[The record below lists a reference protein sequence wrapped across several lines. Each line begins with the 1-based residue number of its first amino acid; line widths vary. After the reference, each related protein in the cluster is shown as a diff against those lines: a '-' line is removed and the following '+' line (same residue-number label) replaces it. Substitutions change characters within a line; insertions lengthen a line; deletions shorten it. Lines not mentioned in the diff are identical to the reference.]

1 MLVTYDSRV
10 VLTRKCLYY
19 ASRVVIY
26 ERKMI
31 YSIDNKSNGLGETH
45 IQEIVSSNPSARYWM
60 ERLKINFLYS
70 CCLERLQI
78 SEKEAGLV
86 HPQHTVLSLVGHDDW
101 KYQKATYLRKTFSN
115 QRRKIIYLHFPSR

>member
-1 MLVTYDSRV
+1 MLVNYDSRV

-19 ASRVVIY
+19 ESRVVIY

-86 HPQHTVLSLVGHDDW
+86 HPHHTVMSLVGHDDW
-101 KYQKATYLRKTFSN
+101 KNQKSNIFSKDIFESKTK
-115 QRRKIIYLHFPSR
+115 R